1 MARVYH
7 YENDPLKTA
16 ESIARYE
23 FSRAYVENGS
33 VLDIGCGAR
42 KGPFVLSESAR
53 EVVGSDISVDAVSYC
68 ARNWRGR
75 NLKYMAC
82 DASLLPFGDHVF
94 DAVLAFEVLE
104 HVHKQEGFLRE
115 SRRVLKNNG
124 FCILSTP
131 NKSVMSPDGVP
142 QNPDHVRELT
152 LEEFRDLLSNIFGRV
167 DLYGQKP
174 SHRVDDVLAARRR
187 SYQSV
192 VRIPVFLRRLLPKTA
207 RQAIFEAYAKGRQGE
222 IGVHDFP
229 ISQDNIEEAHYLIA
243 VCGK

>member
-1 MARVYH
+1 LARVYY

-23 FSRAYVENGS
+23 FARAYVEKGI

-42 KGPFVLSESAR
+42 KGPFILAQSAR
-53 EVVGSDISVDAVSYC
+53 DVVGSDVSVEAVSYC
-68 ARNWRGR
+68 ARHWRGR
-75 NLKYMAC
+75 NLRYAAC
-82 DASLLPFGDHVF
+82 DASLLSFGDGVF

-104 HVHKQEGFLRE
+104 HVHEQEEFLKE

-124 FCILSTP
+124 VCVLSTP
-131 NKSVMSPDGVP
+131 NKRVMSPDGVP

-152 LEEFRDLLSNIFGRV
+152 LPELRDLLSGVFGRV

-174 SHRVDDVLAARRR
+174 SRKVDDVLATRRR

-192 VRIPVFLRRLLPKTA
+192 ARIPVFLRRLFPKAA
-207 RQAIFEAYAKGRQGE
+207 RQALFEAYVKSRQGDIDE
-222 IGVHDFP
+222 RDFP
-229 ISQDNIEEAHYLIA
+229 VSKDSLEEAHYLIA